1 MCIIIVKPAGIE
13 LPTLDIFENCKNRN
27 HDGFGFSVPN
37 EKPFKTLYY
46 NEFIKAI
53 RHVKKDVPCIIHF
66 RYATHGA
73 ITKRNSHP
81 FKIDDISF
89 AHNGILKIEDLEGMT
104 DSETAFKYILD
115 PAIKIYG
122 IHSKEFAATVETIIG
137 SSKFAFLTDAG
148 EIKMYGQYISENGLF
163 FSNESYLPYSYNYY
177 RPAKKEYQ
185 QKYLNEM
192 FSDYNAELRENLNH
206 IINTTRHE

>member
-104 DSETAFKYILD
+104 DSETAFKYILH
-115 PAIKIYG
+115 PAIKTYG

-137 SSKFAFLTDAG
+137 GSKFAFLTDTG
-148 EIKMYGQYISENGLF
+148 EIKLFGKFINDNGLIY
-163 FSNESYLPYSYNYY
+163 SNESYLSYSYNNYY
-177 RPAKKEYQ
+177 MPRQQNK
-185 QKYLNEM
+185 QKYYDDIFTQYDKEI
-192 FSDYNAELRENLNH
+192 H
-206 IINTTRHE
+206 IN

>member
-1 MCIIIVKPAGIE
+1 MCIIIIKPAGVKMPSIQ
-13 LPTLDIFENCKNRN
+13 TLNNCKNRN
-27 HDGFGFSVPN
+27 KDGFGFSVPN
-37 EKPFKTLYY
+37 EKVFKTLDFK
-46 NEFIKAI
+46 EFISEIKK
-53 RHVKKDVPCIIHF
+53 VKTETACIIHF

-73 ITKRNSHP
+73 VTRNNSHP
-81 FKIDDISF
+81 FKIDSYAF
-89 AHNGILKIEDLEGMT
+89 AHNGVLKVEDLEGMT
-104 DSETAFKYILD
+104 DSETAFKYILY
-115 PAIKIYG
+115 PAIKTFG
-122 IHSKEFAATVETIIG
+122 IHSKHFNNTVESIIG

-192 FSDYNAELRENLNH
+192 FSDYNAELRENFEPH
-206 IINTTRHE
+206 F